1 MPLAI
6 EELQKIFKCLYKN
19 GYELINVFHSSGDN
33 GFYQDFIQARFE
45 KDALTVY
52 QNGGTENDSLIR
64 VNVEFDYRVDEE
76 NTLEEEIEED
86 DNPENKNDIGYPF
99 RLYEAYEF
107 VEKLYSDNPDD
118 PDDPDD
124 PDVNGGGKKRRR
136 KTRKNRKNKK
146 R

>member
-1 MPLAI
+1 MSLAI
-6 EELQKIFKCLYKN
+6 DELQKIFNCLYKN
-19 GYELINVFHSSGDN
+19 GYEFIDVFHASGDH

-45 KDALTVY
+45 KDELTVY

-86 DNPENKNDIGYPF
+86 DDEYEYNIGYPF
-99 RLYEAYEF
+99 RLGTALDF
-107 VEKLYSDNPDD
+107 VEKLYSDIHDVPDLND
-118 PDDPDD
+118 E

-136 KTRKNRKNKK
+136 RRKTRKNKK